1 MPTVLFSSFPI
12 IADYKDVPVYL
23 EASSSLIRPALFY
36 ESTIH
41 CSWRYK
47 MNQAGGSS
55 QIRKWQLLFKQISQK
70 LVMTEDSIT
79 LHMHLTLSTISFS
92 KRRCNKITHWKDLGI
107 KKKKEKRNWIADL
120 FYSYIQRI
128 KGLFWTVHP
137 YYTYCTL
144 PGFKEICFIKH

>member
-107 KKKKEKRNWIADL
+107 KKKKK
-120 FYSYIQRI
+120 
-128 KGLFWTVHP
+128 
-137 YYTYCTL
+137 
-144 PGFKEICFIKH
+144 KEIGLLICSTHISRELKACFEQYTHTIHIVHSLDLRKFAS